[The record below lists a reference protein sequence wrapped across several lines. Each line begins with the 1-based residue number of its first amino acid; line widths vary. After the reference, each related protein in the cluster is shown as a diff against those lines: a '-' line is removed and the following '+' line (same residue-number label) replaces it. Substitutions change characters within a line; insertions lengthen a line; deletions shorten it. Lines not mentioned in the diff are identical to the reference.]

1 MDDEQLL
8 RYNRQ
13 IMLPQIGVEG
23 QQRLRAARVLV
34 VGLGG
39 LGCPVAMYL
48 AGSGVGELVLTD
60 PDRVELTNLQ
70 RQILYRSDDIG
81 CDKVEAAQ
89 RNLAVL
95 NPEVRF
101 TTFNKKLDAD
111 ELAGVVRHV
120 DLVVD
125 ACDNFSTRFM
135 LNRVCHEARRPLVSG
150 AVIRFE
156 GQVAVFRHDRPDTPC
171 YRCLYQDMD
180 ELAESC
186 SETGILGS
194 VAGIIGATQATEA
207 VKVLLG
213 IGEDLGGRLLVLD
226 ALRMEWRSLRLR
238 RDPDCPVCG

>member
-13 IMLPQIGVEG
+13 IMLPQIGIEG
-23 QQRLRAARVLV
+23 QQRLRAARVLI

-48 AGSGVGELVLTD
+48 AASGIGELVLTD
-60 PDRVELTNLQ
+60 PDQVELANLQ

-81 CDKVEAAQ
+81 RDKVEAAQ
-89 RNLAVL
+89 RNLGFL

-101 TTFNKKLDAD
+101 TTYKRKLDAD
-111 ELAGVVRHV
+111 ELPAVIRHV

-125 ACDNFSTRFM
+125 ACDNFATRFM
-135 LNRVCHEARRPLVSG
+135 LNRICHELRRPLVSG

-213 IGEDLGGRLLVLD
+213 IGKELDGRLLVLD
-226 ALRMEWRSLRLR
+226 ALRMEWRSITLT
-238 RDPDCPVCG
+238 RDPGCPVCG

>member
-1 MDDEQLL
+1 
-8 RYNRQ
+8 
-13 IMLPQIGVEG
+13 
-23 QQRLRAARVLV
+23 
-34 VGLGG
+34 
-39 LGCPVAMYL
+39 
-48 AGSGVGELVLTD
+48 
-60 PDRVELTNLQ
+60 
-70 RQILYRSDDIG
+70 
-81 CDKVEAAQ
+81 
-89 RNLAVL
+89 
-95 NPEVRF
+95 
-101 TTFNKKLDAD
+101 
-111 ELAGVVRHV
+111 VVRHV